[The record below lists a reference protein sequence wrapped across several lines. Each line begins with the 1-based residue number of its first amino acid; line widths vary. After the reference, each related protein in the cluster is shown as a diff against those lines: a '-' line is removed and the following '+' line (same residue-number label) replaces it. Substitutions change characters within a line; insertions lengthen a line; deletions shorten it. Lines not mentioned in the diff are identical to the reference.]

1 MNFIKFGKYHS
12 QYLVVIILL
21 GEITIQKFGRYII
34 TVQFGMISASYNI
47 KTSTEDKRKAR
58 IS

>member
-21 GEITIQKFGRYII
+21 GEITIQKFGRYTI
-34 TVQFGMISASYNI
+34 TVQFGMISTPYNI
-47 KTSTEDKRKAR
+47 KNSTEDK
-58 IS
+58 

>member
-21 GEITIQKFGRYII
+21 GEITIQKFGRYNI
-34 TVQFGMISASYNI
+34 TVQFDMISAPYNI
-47 KTSTEDKRKAR
+47 KNSTEDKRRAR

>member
-34 TVQFGMISASYNI
+34 TVQFGMISTSYNI
-47 KTSTEDKRKAR
+47 KTSTEDK
-58 IS
+58 

>member
-1 MNFIKFGKYHS
+1 MNFIKFGKYFS

-34 TVQFGMISASYNI
+34 SIQFGMISASYDVKSN
-47 KTSTEDKRKAR
+47 TEDE
-58 IS
+58 